1 MDAGLDAFGTFS
13 LQKAILDAG
22 GMKHVGKAGG
32 DAFCW
37 QGHPKAFVFLTS
49 GSVTVHFR
57 TKHRQIPWA
66 TCRAIEGQD
75 CMPVTAAILSARE
88 ISVRATC
95 SSPSSWI
102 ELPPTALVLLV
113 HANMAFRRALFANHA
128 KRLPGF
134 FSRLSS
140 RHEVGLDRR
149 LAGWLLSHAGGGKV
163 AATHQEI
170 AADLLT
176 AREVVTR
183 RLREFAVKG
192 WIHQE
197 RGLIRLDACA
207 ALARLS
213 KGYSSVSGHTVDL
226 LRNNGVKVSSTGG

>member
-13 LQKAILDAG
+13 LEQTILDAG
-22 GMKHVGKAGG
+22 GVKHNGKAGQ
-32 DAFCW
+32 DAFRW
-37 QGHPKAFVFLTS
+37 RGQPKAFIFLTS
-49 GSVTVHFR
+49 GSIAVHFR
-57 TKHRQIPWA
+57 TKQRQIPWA

-75 CMPVTAAILSARE
+75 CMPVTASILSGGK

-95 SSPSSWI
+95 SKPSTWI
-102 ELPPTALVLLV
+102 ELPPTTLVLLV
-113 HANMAFRRALFANHA
+113 HGNTAFRRALFANHA

-140 RHEVGLDRR
+140 RHEVALDRR

-163 AATHQEI
+163 AVTHEEI

-207 ALARLS
+207 ALARVS
-213 KGYSSVSGHTVDL
+213 KGYSSVSGHRVDL
-226 LRNNGVKVSSTGG
+226 LRNNGVTVSSTGG